1 MGIHGLEEPLKNL
14 YYAHHVN
21 LNIGMR
27 IGIMARPTK
36 QGIDYFPVDVQF
48 DDQLE
53 LLITDKGGIA
63 LSVIITIWQLIYQ
76 NNGYYIENGHD
87 LLLLIKRRIMVD
99 PQVTED
105 IITAALD
112 RGIFDKN
119 LHEKYN
125 ILTSRGIQKR
135 YVTAARLKKSI
146 NIVKNYLLIDVSNV
160 GNAIY
165 IGINV
170 VGNATNV
177 KEDVDVKEEVDIYI
191 PIFKKW
197 NEQKIIIHKKITPR
211 IKSSIN
217 SALKEFSREEI
228 LQAFENYK
236 TVLSGAEYYF
246 TYKWTLEDFL
256 KRGLRKFV
264 DEADPF
270 NNFISDTRCN
280 RKQNSA
286 DPNVSAGKYSETTAR
301 NIKSFKEWKPPP

>member
-217 SALKEFSREEI
+217 SALKEFSRGEI

-264 DEADPF
+264 NEADPF
-270 NNFISDTRCN
+270 NNFKSKKRGSNGTSNEQPGIAASFAETEYNNIVGSWEESD
-280 RKQNSA
+280 
-286 DPNVSAGKYSETTAR
+286 
-301 NIKSFKEWKPPP
+301 

>member
-1 MGIHGLEEPLKNL
+1 
-14 YYAHHVN
+14 
-21 LNIGMR
+21 
-27 IGIMARPTK
+27 MARPTK

-53 LLITDKGGIA
+53 LLIVDKGGIA
-63 LSVIITIWQLIYQ
+63 LSVIVTIWQLIYQ
-76 NNGYYIENGHD
+76 YNGYYIENGHD

-119 LHEKYN
+119 LYEKYN

-170 VGNATNV
+170 VGNAT
-177 KEDVDVKEEVDIYI
+177 KEDVDVEEDIEPWVSHNGHSRIATI
-191 PIFKKW
+191 P
-197 NEQKIIIHKKITPR
+197 
-211 IKSSIN
+211 
-217 SALKEFSREEI
+217 
-228 LQAFENYK
+228 
-236 TVLSGAEYYF
+236 
-246 TYKWTLEDFL
+246 
-256 KRGLRKFV
+256 
-264 DEADPF
+264 
-270 NNFISDTRCN
+270 
-280 RKQNSA
+280 
-286 DPNVSAGKYSETTAR
+286 
-301 NIKSFKEWKPPP
+301 